1 MGIIYIILVLLCIST
16 GMFAIGVVSGAK
28 LGSCYKAPAVLKTA
42 GVFVGANL
50 VALSLGF
57 VLGRLMLNVLAPQAV
72 LLVFCFLFLIG
83 IRLLMESIEKSPSLN
98 YTDILQN
105 VYLLKVAAQ
114 ASIDSLMF
122 GFALA
127 MAADKLLLAAL
138 LFSAVFNFGMVLF
151 GFSHGHAA
159 NKTVLGN
166 RVQLVSAVAILVL
179 AVRFLIVASN

>member
-1 MGIIYIILVLLCIST
+1 MGIIYIILILLCIST
-16 GMFAIGVVSGAK
+16 GMFAIGVVSGSK
-28 LGSCYKAPAVLKTA
+28 LGSCYKTSAVFKTA
-42 GVFVGANL
+42 GVFIVANL
-50 VALSLGF
+50 MALSLGF
-57 VLGRLMLNVLAPQAV
+57 VLGRLMLDALEAQAV

-83 IRLLMESIEKSPSLN
+83 VRLLMESIEKSPSLN
-98 YTDILQN
+98 HTDILQN
-105 VYLLKVAAQ
+105 VYLIKVAAQ

-127 MAADKLLLAAL
+127 MAADKFLLVAL
-138 LFSAVFNFGMVLF
+138 FFSAMFNFGMVVF

-166 RVQLVSAVAILVL
+166 RMQLVAAVVILVL